1 MTNWPTKKISECIQ
15 KLPKKSGIPL
25 KQYLKKG
32 KFPVID
38 QGQDFIDGYTD
49 DSDLVYESVLPVII
63 FGDHTRAI
71 KFIDFPFAVGADGT
85 KVLKPIDFLD
95 AKYFY
100 FALMSLNIKSRGY
113 ARHFS
118 ILKEK
123 EIPLPS
129 IGEQKRVVAR
139 LEKLLAKIDEA
150 KRLRA
155 EALEAVQSLL
165 PAELHKI
172 FDDGKKKNWKNIEL
186 DKVCVQ
192 ITDGT
197 HNAPPYV
204 ILGIPMLDTK
214 NIDDNFTIISTT
226 ATKFISKNTDKLLS
240 KRCKPRTDD
249 ILISSRGTIGKIAIV
264 QAGQDFNIMGNIILI
279 RHNQNLI
286 SKFLAYFLKHMV
298 GDINQV
304 ARGTSQKGLYLN
316 KMRKYILP
324 LPSLAEQKKIVARL
338 DSLSEKVE
346 KLKIYQQETASDL
359 DALKQSI
366 LHQAFEA
373 KL

>member
-1 MTNWPTKKISECIQ
+1 
-15 KLPKKSGIPL
+15 
-25 KQYLKKG
+25 
-32 KFPVID
+32 
-38 QGQDFIDGYTD
+38 
-49 DSDLVYESVLPVII
+49 
-63 FGDHTRAI
+63 
-71 KFIDFPFAVGADGT
+71 
-85 KVLKPIDFLD
+85 
-95 AKYFY
+95 
-100 FALMSLNIKSRGY
+100 MSLNIKSRGY